1 MSLKIKEG
9 LKMSLIKY
17 TCQLIQR
24 HMTLTFQ
31 MHKTE
36 DEKDELVWL
45 DYKIRL
51 VKRAQRRSYTHV

>member
-1 MSLKIKEG
+1 
-9 LKMSLIKY
+9 MSLIKY

-45 DYKIRL
+45 DYKLRL
-51 VKRAQRRSYTHV
+51 VQRAQRRSYTHV

>member
-1 MSLKIKEG
+1 
-9 LKMSLIKY
+9 MSLIKY

-36 DEKDELVWL
+36 AEDDELVWL
-45 DYKIRL
+45 DYKLRL
-51 VKRAQRRSYTHV
+51 VQRAQRRIHTHA